1 MGIHR
6 DVMAKIRFVVKISDM
21 GDRKIIYIP
30 KIHHKNAEKMK
41 GKQVLI
47 LVNDEILGG

>member
-1 MGIHR
+1 MRIHS
-6 DVMAKIRFVVKISDM
+6 DIMTELRFVGKVSDM

-30 KIHHKNAEKMK
+30 KEFHKAAEKLQ

-47 LVNDEILGG
+47 FVNDEIK

>member
-6 DVMAKIRFVVKISDM
+6 DIMAKLKFVGKISDM

-30 KIHHKNAEKMK
+30 KEYHKDAEKMK

-47 LVNDEILGG
+47 AVNDEILGG